1 MINIKHNSF
10 MIEKFRHLKQVS
22 GSHSPSLNTIKDS
35 FPELKID
42 VDACFLS
49 NPYATELFLTY
60 FKKRLLD
67 TGEINKLIEFYPSQ
81 NRIISGYIGEAIN
94 FNPKNIFVCNGAIEG
109 IQAVFQNFLKGK
121 ISIPIPTFSSY
132 YEYCHDSLSSVF
144 YQLDKE
150 SDYKLDLDKYT
161 NFIQENHINNAL
173 IINPNNPNGSYNS
186 ILEIESFVEKNQNLD
201 FIIIDESFIHFAYE
215 NQNLKMN
222 TVQRLVLKYDNL
234 IIIKSMSKDF
244 GIAGVRCGYVIMK
257 EERVKSLLKNGYL
270 WNINS
275 IAEFF
280 FNLYKDKD
288 FLNQYNLV
296 RKKYISETK
305 NFISELAQLKNFKI
319 IPSKANFA
327 LLEIVNGKSS
337 EEIMTTLL
345 FDYGIYVRDCSD
357 KVGLKGQYIRVASRS
372 REENKKIIKALNDI
386 KYSFKSFC

>member
-1 MINIKHNSF
+1 MKERF
-10 MIEKFRHLKQVS
+10 KELKQVS
-22 GSHSPSLNTIKDS
+22 GTHSPSLNTIKDS
-35 FPELKID
+35 FPKLKIE

-81 NRIISGYIGEAIN
+81 NKIISSYIGEAIN
-94 FNPKNIFVCNGAIEG
+94 FSPKNIFVCNGAIEG

-150 SDYKLDLDKYT
+150 FDYKLDLDRYS
-161 NFIQENHINNAL
+161 NFILENKINNAL

-215 NQNLKMN
+215 NENLKMN
-222 TVQRLVLKYDNL
+222 TVQSLVLKYDNL

-280 FNLYKDKD
+280 FHLYKDKD
-288 FLNQYNLV
+288 FLIEYNLV

-305 NFISELAQLKNFKI
+305 KFISELAQLKNFKI

-372 REENKKIIKALNDI
+372 REENKKIIEALNDI
-386 KYSFKSFC
+386 Q

>member
-1 MINIKHNSF
+1 MK
-10 MIEKFRHLKQVS
+10 ERFRELKQVS
-22 GSHSPSLNTIKDS
+22 GTHSPSLNTIKDS

-81 NRIISGYIGEAIN
+81 NKIISGYIGEAIN

-132 YEYCHDSLSSVF
+132 YEYCHDSLSSIF

-161 NFIQENHINNAL
+161 SFIQENKINNAL

-186 ILEIESFVEKNQNLD
+186 ILEIESFVVNNQNLD

-215 NQNLKMN
+215 NENLKMN
-222 TVQRLVLKYDNL
+222 TVQSLVLKYDNL

-244 GIAGVRCGYVIMK
+244 GIAGIRSGYVIMK

-280 FNLYKDKD
+280 FHLYKDKD
-288 FLNQYNLV
+288 FLSEYNLV

-305 NFISELAQLKNFKI
+305 NFISELVQLKNFKI

-327 LLEIVNGKSS
+327 LLEIVNGKTS

-372 REENKKIIKALNDI
+372 REENKKIIQALSDI
-386 KYSFKSFC
+386 Q

>member
-1 MINIKHNSF
+1 MK
-10 MIEKFRHLKQVS
+10 ERFRELKQVS
-22 GSHSPSLNTIKDS
+22 GTHSPSLNTIKDS

-81 NRIISGYIGEAIN
+81 NKIISGYIGEAIN

-132 YEYCHDSLSSVF
+132 YEYCHDSLSSIF

-161 NFIQENHINNAL
+161 SFIQENKINNAL

-186 ILEIESFVEKNQNLD
+186 ILEIESFVVNNQNLD

-215 NQNLKMN
+215 NENLKMN
-222 TVQRLVLKYDNL
+222 TVQSLVLKYDNL

-244 GIAGVRCGYVIMK
+244 GIAGIRSGYVIMK
-257 EERVKSLLKNGYL
+257 EERVNFLLKNGYL

-280 FNLYKDKD
+280 FHLYKDKD
-288 FLNQYNLV
+288 FLSEYNLV

-305 NFISELAQLKNFKI
+305 NFISELVQLKNFKI

-327 LLEIVNGKSS
+327 LLEIVNGKTS

-372 REENKKIIKALNDI
+372 REENKKIIQALSDI
-386 KYSFKSFC
+386 Q

>member
-1 MINIKHNSF
+1 MKERF
-10 MIEKFRHLKQVS
+10 KELKQVS
-22 GSHSPSLNTIKDS
+22 GTHSPSLNTIKDS
-35 FPELKID
+35 FPELKIK

-81 NRIISGYIGEAIN
+81 NKIISGYIGEAIN
-94 FNPKNIFVCNGAIEG
+94 FNPTNIFVCNGAIEG

-144 YQLDKE
+144 YQLDKV
-150 SDYKLDLDKYT
+150 SDYKLDLDRYT
-161 NFIQENHINNAL
+161 DFIQENKINNAL

-186 ILEIESFVEKNQNLD
+186 IIEIESFVEKNQNLD

-215 NQNLKMN
+215 NENLKMN
-222 TVQRLVLKYDNL
+222 TVQSLVLKYDNL

-244 GIAGVRCGYVIMK
+244 GIAGVRSGYVIMK

-280 FNLYKDKD
+280 FHLYKDKD
-288 FLNQYNLV
+288 FLSEYNLV

-305 NFISELAQLKNFKI
+305 KFIIELTQLKSFKI

-386 KYSFKSFC
+386 Q

>member
-1 MINIKHNSF
+1 MKERF
-10 MIEKFRHLKQVS
+10 KELKQVS
-22 GSHSPSLNTIKDS
+22 GTHSPSLNTIKDS
-35 FPELKID
+35 FPELKIK

-81 NRIISGYIGEAIN
+81 NKIISGYIGEAIN

-150 SDYKLDLDKYT
+150 SDYKLDLDRYT
-161 NFIQENHINNAL
+161 DFIQENKINNAL

-186 ILEIESFVEKNQNLD
+186 IIEIESFVEKNQNLD

-215 NQNLKMN
+215 NENLKMN
-222 TVQRLVLKYDNL
+222 TVQSLVLKYDNL

-244 GIAGVRCGYVIMK
+244 GIAGVRSGYVIMK

-280 FNLYKDKD
+280 FHLYKDKD
-288 FLNQYNLV
+288 FLSEYNLV

-305 NFISELAQLKNFKI
+305 KFIIELTQLKSFKI

-386 KYSFKSFC
+386 Q

>member
-1 MINIKHNSF
+1 
-10 MIEKFRHLKQVS
+10 MIEKFRQLKQVS

-60 FKKRLLD
+60 FKKRLLH

-81 NRIISGYIGEAIN
+81 NKIISGYIGEAIN
-94 FNPKNIFVCNGAIEG
+94 FNPNNIFVCNGAIEG

-144 YQLDKE
+144 YQLSKD
-150 SDYKLDLDKYT
+150 SDYKLDLDKYS
-161 NFIQENHINNAL
+161 NFIQENKINNAL

-186 ILEIESFVEKNQNLD
+186 ILEIENFVKKNQNLD

-215 NQNLKMN
+215 NENLKMN
-222 TVQRLVLKYDNL
+222 TVQSLVLKYDNL

-244 GIAGVRCGYVIMK
+244 GIAGVRSGYVIMK

-280 FNLYKDKD
+280 FHLYKDKD
-288 FLNQYNLV
+288 FLSEYNLV

-305 NFISELAQLKNFKI
+305 KFISELAQLKNFKI
-319 IPSKANFA
+319 IPSKANFV
-327 LLEIVNGKSS
+327 LLEILNGKTS
-337 EEIMTTLL
+337 EVIMTTLL
-345 FDYGIYVRDCSD
+345 FEYGIYVRDCSD

-386 KYSFKSFC
+386 Q

>member
-1 MINIKHNSF
+1 
-10 MIEKFRHLKQVS
+10 MIEKFRQLKQVS

-81 NRIISGYIGEAIN
+81 NQIISGYIGEAIN
-94 FNPKNIFVCNGAIEG
+94 FNSKNIFVCNGAIEG

-144 YQLDKE
+144 FQLSKE
-150 SDYKLDLDKYT
+150 SDYKLDLGKYT
-161 NFIQENHINNAL
+161 NFIQDNKINNAL

-186 ILEIESFVEKNQNLD
+186 ILEIENFVKKNQNLD

-215 NQNLKMN
+215 NENLKMN
-222 TVQRLVLKYDNL
+222 TVQSLVLKYDNL

-244 GIAGVRCGYVIMK
+244 GIAGVRSGYVIMK

-280 FNLYKDKD
+280 FHLYKDKD
-288 FLNQYNLV
+288 FLSEYNLV

-305 NFISELAQLKNFKI
+305 KFISELAQLKNFKI

-327 LLEIVNGKSS
+327 LLEIVNGKTS

-345 FDYGIYVRDCSD
+345 FEYGIYVRDCSD

-386 KYSFKSFC
+386 Q

>member
-1 MINIKHNSF
+1 
-10 MIEKFRHLKQVS
+10 MIEKFRQLKQVS

-49 NPYATELFLTY
+49 NPYATELFLAY

-81 NRIISGYIGEAIN
+81 NKIISGYIGEAIN
-94 FNPKNIFVCNGAIEG
+94 FNSKNIFVCNGAIEG

-144 YQLDKE
+144 YQLSKE
-150 SDYKLDLDKYT
+150 SDYKLDLGKYT
-161 NFIQENHINNAL
+161 NFIQDNKINNAL

-186 ILEIESFVEKNQNLD
+186 ILEIEDFVKKNQNLD

-215 NQNLKMN
+215 NENLKMN
-222 TVQRLVLKYDNL
+222 TVQSLVLKYDNL

-244 GIAGVRCGYVIMK
+244 GIAGVRSGYVIMK

-280 FNLYKDKD
+280 FHLYKDKD
-288 FLNQYNLV
+288 FLSEYNLV

-305 NFISELAQLKNFKI
+305 KFISELAQLKNFKI

-372 REENKKIIKALNDI
+372 REENKKIIEALNDI
-386 KYSFKSFC
+386 Q

>member
-1 MINIKHNSF
+1 MK
-10 MIEKFRHLKQVS
+10 ERFRELKQVS
-22 GSHSPSLNTIKDS
+22 GTHSPSLNTIKDS

-81 NRIISGYIGEAIN
+81 NKIISGYIGEAIN

-109 IQAVFQNFLKGK
+109 IQAVFQNFLKGQ

-144 YQLDKE
+144 YQLSKE
-150 SDYKLDLDKYT
+150 SDYKLDLGKYT
-161 NFIQENHINNAL
+161 NFIQDNKINNAL

-186 ILEIESFVEKNQNLD
+186 ITEIEAFIEKNQNLD

-215 NQNLKMN
+215 NENLKMN
-222 TVQRLVLKYDNL
+222 TIQNLVHKYDNL
-234 IIIKSMSKDF
+234 IVIKSMSKDF
-244 GIAGVRCGYVIMK
+244 GIAGIRCGYVIMK
-257 EERVKSLLKNGYL
+257 EEHVNFLLENGYL

-280 FNLYKDKD
+280 FHLYKDKD
-288 FLNQYNLV
+288 FLLEYNLV

-305 NFISELAQLKNFKI
+305 FFISELTSLDNFKI

-327 LLEIVNGKSS
+327 LLEIINGKTS

-357 KVGLKGQYIRVASRS
+357 KIGLDGHYIRVASRS
-372 REENKKIIKALNDI
+372 KEENKKIIQALNDI
-386 KYSFKSFC
+386 Q

>member
-1 MINIKHNSF
+1 MKERF
-10 MIEKFRHLKQVS
+10 KQLKKVS
-22 GSHSPSLNTIKDS
+22 GTHSPSLNTIRDS

-67 TGEINKLIEFYPSQ
+67 SGEINKLIEFYPSQ
-81 NRIISGYIGEAIN
+81 NKIISAYIGEAIN
-94 FNPKNIFVCNGAIEG
+94 FNSKNIFVCNGAIEG
-109 IQAVFQNFLKGK
+109 IQAVFQNFLTGK

-132 YEYCHDSLSSVF
+132 YEYCHESLAPVL

-150 SDYKLDLDKYT
+150 SDYNLNLEEYSD
-161 NFIQENHINNAL
+161 FIFKNKINNAL

-186 ILEIESFVEKNQNLD
+186 ITDIEAFIKKNQSLD

-215 NQNLKMN
+215 NETLKMN
-222 TVQRLVLKYDNL
+222 TIQDLVNQYNNL
-234 IIIKSMSKDF
+234 IVIKSMSKDF
-244 GIAGVRCGYVIMK
+244 GIAGIRCGYVIM
-257 EERVKSLLKNGYL
+257 EEVRVNALLKNGFL

-275 IAEFF
+275 ISEFF
-280 FNLYKDKD
+280 FYLYKDND
-288 FLNQYNLV
+288 FLNEYNLV

-305 NFISELAQLKNFKI
+305 IFIKELEKLDNFKI

-327 LLEIVNGKSS
+327 LLEITNGSSS
-337 EEIMTTLL
+337 EEIMTRLL

-357 KVGLKGQYIRVASRS
+357 KIGLKGEYIRVASRS
-372 REENKKIIKALNDI
+372 KEENIKIIQALKDVQ
-386 KYSFKSFC
+386 

>member
-1 MINIKHNSF
+1 MKERF
-10 MIEKFRHLKQVS
+10 KELKQVS
-22 GSHSPSLNTIKDS
+22 GTHSPSLNTIKDS
-35 FPELKID
+35 FPELKIK

-81 NRIISGYIGEAIN
+81 NKIISGYIGEAIN

-144 YQLDKE
+144 YQLDKQ
-150 SDYKLDLDKYT
+150 SDYKLDLDRYT
-161 NFIQENHINNAL
+161 NFIQENKINNAL

-186 ILEIESFVEKNQNLD
+186 ILEIESFVDRNQNLD

-215 NQNLKMN
+215 NENLKMN
-222 TVQRLVLKYDNL
+222 TVQSLVLKYDNL

-244 GIAGVRCGYVIMK
+244 GIAGVRSGYVIMK

-280 FNLYKDKD
+280 FHLYKDKD
-288 FLNQYNLV
+288 FLCEYNLV

-305 NFISELAQLKNFKI
+305 RFISELTQLKSFKI

-386 KYSFKSFC
+386 Q